1 MRGMLEEMGSEK
13 VLRESREAVART
25 ESLET
30 RGTKKPGKMFE
41 EHLGR
46 KDRARKA
53 KFLES

>member
-1 MRGMLEEMGSEK
+1 MLEEMGSEK